1 MLATQPIEHL
11 PRGLGATGF
20 DVGQAALNA
29 LDGLDSIQQ
38 RLVGLRILYDQF
50 RLPVDGQNQ
59 GMTCLSETIQQIDR
73 VALEVTERPNV
84 VGEIEHEWLLIIFA
98 SNLMIT

>member
-11 PRGLGATGF
+11 PRGLGTTGF
-20 DVGQAALNA
+20 DIGQAALNA
-29 LDGLDSIQQ
+29 LDGLDSIHE

-50 RLPVDGQNQ
+50 RLPVDGQHQ

-84 VGEIEHEWLLIIFA
+84 VGEIEHE
-98 SNLMIT
+98 